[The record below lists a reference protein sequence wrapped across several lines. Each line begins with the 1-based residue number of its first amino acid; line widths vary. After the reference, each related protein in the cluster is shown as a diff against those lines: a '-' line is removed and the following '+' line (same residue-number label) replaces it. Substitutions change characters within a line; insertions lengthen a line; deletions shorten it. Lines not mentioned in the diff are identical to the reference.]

1 MKNKPTPKPK
11 ITAAA
16 GSHKPTGEVFVY
28 RVDPEPDTKAV
39 YIINTPNFQ
48 MFRQYHIMSE
58 THKTYISDNGDVTEI
73 DTGAYNRMREKISGL
88 SDEAA
93 LDLVRRAFRQGKIK
107 KYSDPFKR
115 KMYDHR

>member
-1 MKNKPTPKPK
+1 MKPTPKPK
-11 ITAAA
+11 FTAAA

-39 YIINTPNFQ
+39 FIINTPNFQ
-48 MFRQYHIMSE
+48 MYRQYHIMSE
-58 THKTYISDNGDVTEI
+58 THKTYISNNGDVTEI
-73 DTGAYNRMREKISGL
+73 DTGAYNRIRDNIAGL

-115 KMYDHR
+115 KMYSHR